1 MGYSGSKD
9 TMQLLHIFIKNPR
22 LGYVKTRLAATVG
35 NEEALRIYHILLE
48 KTRDAGRSHGGER
61 WLWYSD
67 EVPEGDDWLAAEFVK
82 KVQFPGDL
90 GERMSHAFR
99 EGFVAGA
106 TSAVIVGSDCPELSP
121 EILAEAFTAL
131 ETHDFTVG
139 PTPDG
144 GYYLLGMRAYQPA
157 VFEQIA
163 WSTEAVFPATIERI
177 EALGATVHLLPI
189 LSDVDNETDWK
200 TYLNR

>member
-1 MGYSGSKD
+1 M
-9 TMQLLHIFIKNPR
+9 
-22 LGYVKTRLAATVG
+22 GYVKTRLAATVG
-35 NEEALRIYHILLE
+35 NDEALRIYHILLD
-48 KTRDAGRSHGGER
+48 KTRAAALSHGGAR

-67 EVPEGDDWLAAEFVK
+67 VAAGGDAWAAADFEK
-82 KVQFPGDL
+82 RVQFPGDL

-99 EGFVAGA
+99 EGFAAGA

-121 EILAEAFTAL
+121 AILSEAFSAL
-131 ETHDFTVG
+131 ETNDFTVG

-144 GYYLLGMRAYQPA
+144 GYYLLGMRQYQPA

-177 EALGATVHLLPI
+177 KTLGATLHLLPI
-189 LSDVDNETDWK
+189 LSDVDNETDWNA
-200 TYLNR
+200 YLNR